1 MPLPGA
7 KETRVQRTF
16 VAFINPTTRGNAA
29 KLTRLLENAAPAG
42 VNLVLHETTV
52 DPIDPNLIPNDPSQ
66 VEAVIAVG
74 GDGTVAEVATA
85 LGDRPIPLGIVPGG
99 STNIIAKYI
108 GVPANPKRAARLIF
122 GKHDLRQIDAGICN
136 GKRFLHIAGAGF
148 DSRLFM
154 ATNRALKRRTGWLAY
169 LPGAA
174 KSVFLPPSRFT
185 IDVDG
190 NVLEIASPLVL
201 IANGGAI
208 IHPRFSIYPSINNA
222 DGLLDVVVF
231 TATSTGGI
239 MRALARFMTRSLP
252 GSKSV
257 VHLKGKSIHLSAEPP
272 MPVQLDG
279 DVVGETPAQFAI
291 APEPMRIIVPVKS

>member
-1 MPLPGA
+1 M
-7 KETRVQRTF
+7 QRTF
-16 VAFINPTTRGNAA
+16 VAFINPTTRGNSA
-29 KLTRLLENAAPAG
+29 KLRRLLEEAAPDD
-42 VNLVLHETTV
+42 VDLVIHETTA
-52 DPIDPNLIPNDPSQ
+52 DPISPDLIPADPAQ
-66 VEAVIAVG
+66 IEAVIAVG
-74 GDGTVAEVATA
+74 GDGTVADVATA
-85 LGDRPIPLGIVPGG
+85 LGDRSIPLGVIPSG
-99 STNIIAKYI
+99 STNIIAKYV
-108 GVPANPKRAARLIF
+108 GVPANPKRAARVIF
-122 GKHDLRQIDAGICN
+122 GQHRTRPIDAGICN

-154 ATNRALKRRTGWLAY
+154 ATNRSLKRRTGWLAY

-174 KSVFLPPSRFT
+174 RSVFLPPSRFT

-208 IHPRFSIYPSINNA
+208 IHPSFLIYSSINNA
-222 DGLLDVVVF
+222 DGLLDVVIF

-252 GSKSV
+252 GSTSV
-257 VHLKGKSIHLSAEPP
+257 VHLKGKSIRLSAEPP

-279 DVVGETPAQFAI
+279 DVIGETPAQFTI
-291 APEPMRIIVPVKS
+291 APEPMQIIVPVKS

>member
-1 MPLPGA
+1 M
-7 KETRVQRTF
+7 QRRF
-16 VAFINPTTRGNAA
+16 VAFINPSTRGNAA
-29 KLTRLLENAAPAG
+29 KLRRVLEQTAPSD
-42 VNLVLHETTV
+42 VDLTIHETTAE
-52 DPIDPNLIPNDPSQ
+52 PIAPDLIPSDGI
-66 VEAVIAVG
+66 EAAIAVG
-74 GDGTVAEVATA
+74 GDGTVADVATA

-99 STNIIAKYI
+99 STNIIARYLGI
-108 GVPANPKRAARLIF
+108 PVSPKKAARLIF
-122 GKHDLRQIDAGICN
+122 GRHAIRRIDAGLCD

-154 ATNRALKRRTGWLAY
+154 ATNRSLKRRTGWLAY

-174 KSVFLPPSRFT
+174 KSMLMPPSRFV

-208 IHPRFSIYPSINNA
+208 IHPRFSINPNIDNA
-222 DGLLDVVVF
+222 DGLLDVIVF

-239 MRALARFMTRSLP
+239 LRALARFATRSLP
-252 GSKSV
+252 GSTSV
-257 VHLKGKSIHLSAEPP
+257 VHLKGKSITLMAAPP

-279 DVVGETPAQFAI
+279 DVVGETPARFEI
-291 APEPMRIIVPVKS
+291 APEPMSIIVPMQK